1 MAFLLTRLSIRTS
14 SDAVLISCSFEPV
27 SLWLLQKKIGSELI
41 SAKALFC
48 GSILDELDRYSV
60 GPTRVDETTGTGTAR
75 ELLFAVRLSFSSNPH
90 PERMEARST
99 TRLKQIPQ
107 LSLSFDT

>member
-14 SDAVLISCSFEPV
+14 SDAVLISCSFEPD

-60 GPTRVDETTGTGTAR
+60 GPTQVDETTGTVRLASCCR
-75 ELLFAVRLSFSSNPH
+75 CPPELLAAALNPEENRSAVNP
-90 PERMEARST
+90 EAETDPSA
-99 TRLKQIPQ
+99 
-107 LSLSFDT
+107 